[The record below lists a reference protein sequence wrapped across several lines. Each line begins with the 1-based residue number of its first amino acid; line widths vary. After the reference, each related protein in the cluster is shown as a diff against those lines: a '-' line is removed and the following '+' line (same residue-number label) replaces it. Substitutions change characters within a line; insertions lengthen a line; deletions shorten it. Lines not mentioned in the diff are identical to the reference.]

1 MKSIIDLEAFAAR
14 IRKRAE
20 DIHPGLPMR
29 DVAEICIYELAKF
42 QQTSWPLMPGDDVW
56 FLIEDDVTG
65 EVYTERDRVTGVGFE
80 GFCCPERSDAPDS
93 MGSPVP
99 WSELGT
105 WAFPTEAEARE
116 AVRERKE
123 AET

>member
-1 MKSIIDLEAFAAR
+1 MKTIIDLDAFAR
-14 IRKRAE
+14 HIRKRAE
-20 DIHPGLPMR
+20 DINPRLPMR

-65 EVYTERDRVTGVGFE
+65 EVYPERDRVTGVGFE
-80 GFCCPERSDAPDS
+80 GFCCPEVTAEPDS
-93 MGSPVP
+93 MGPPCP

-105 WAFPTEAEARE
+105 WAFLTEAEARE
-116 AVRERKE
+116 AARRRRRSGL
-123 AET
+123 

>member
-1 MKSIIDLEAFAAR
+1 MKAIIDLDKFAR
-14 IRKRAE
+14 HIRKRAE
-20 DIHPGLPMR
+20 DINPRLPMR

-80 GFCCPERSDAPDS
+80 GFCCPEVTDKPDS
-93 MGSPVP
+93 MGPPVP

-105 WAFPTEAEARE
+105 WAFLTEAEARE
-116 AVRERKE
+116 AVRRRKE
-123 AET
+123 